1 MEIFNNDYLQEKI
14 IYIVT
19 TNKLLGA
26 LSNIE
31 FGWLQGSKF
40 RY

>member
-1 MEIFNNDYLQEKI
+1 MTIFPSKKYLYCDHKQI
-14 IYIVT
+14 SD
-19 TNKLLGA
+19 KLLGA